1 MHKHAFALLML
12 GLSGQALAADL
23 VVTTTEDVVK
33 ADSECSLREA
43 IEYVNQGLPEAG
55 YNGCGGKDA
64 SNVIF
69 LSEKEYKLNS
79 QITISKDLTLKT
91 QYDTAPTDNVYG
103 KHNAVIKMAGTDR
116 IFNIDRTASTLPPS
130 SEEPDKLIQVS
141 LYEVTLKGCDAA
153 SCKDQGGL
161 IYNKESLSIEYGQL
175 LNGKARLGGAIYNV
189 VPDITKMGS
198 VIIENSLIQ
207 GNKANNGAVVY
218 GDLPQYS
225 ILKSVLRDNEA
236 TDANGALFDAAQGFT
251 QEQSLALGIGFL
263 RGLQNATIF
272 NNKGYVIRV
281 MDSVMVN
288 NVTMLFNSKGLLF
301 DAPNGFGSV
310 VNSILAKNGSADC
323 TFNSAKSNAVISNN
337 LYSVGCEGIQSQAL
351 GSINLIAGSA
361 SEGQCDISS
370 DGLLCPFK
378 EYEGFTL
385 GYFKPRL
392 LVSYK
397 TLDDSLIVNQGPN
410 QTSSLLECAST
421 DQRSKGRPGNKEL
434 CDRGAVE
441 LLVDRTAIK
450 QVGDDILYGEKGKMS
465 IADQLAD
472 GELITPAQCQALFGN
487 PVQGMQWQPGCMKIV
502 QTNTPSKGTLTMTQD
517 GEIVYT
523 PNGDWHGSDEFK
535 ILVVT
540 STTRF
545 SDSLNPYIEIPAKIV
560 QDPPNDFKDYKVKTS
575 GGAYGLGGLLILLG
589 LIGLRRSKRSNEE

>member
-1 MHKHAFALLML
+1 MLKQGMALLL
-12 GLSGQALAADL
+12 LCVTGQAFCADL

-43 IEYVNQGLPEAG
+43 IEYINKGLPEAG
-55 YNGCGGKDA
+55 YNGCGGKDS
-64 SNVIF
+64 SNIIF
-69 LSEKEYKLNS
+69 LQEKEYKLNS
-79 QITISKDLTLKT
+79 QITISKDLTIKT

-116 IFNIDRTASTLPPS
+116 IFNIDRKANLAAPIP
-130 SEEPDKLIQVS
+130 EDEDRLISVS
-141 LYEVTLKGCDAA
+141 LSEVTLKGCDAA
-153 SCKDQGGL
+153 NCKDQGGL

-225 ILKSVLRDNEA
+225 VLKSVIRDNEA

-251 QEQSLALGIGFL
+251 PEQSAALGIGFL

-281 MDSVMVN
+281 MDSVMLN

-301 DAPNGFGSV
+301 DAPNGFGAV

-323 TFNSAKSNAVISNN
+323 TFNSAKGNAVLTNN
-337 LYSVGCEGIQSQAL
+337 LYSIGCEGIQSQAL
-351 GSINLIAGSA
+351 GNANLIAGSTT
-361 SEGQCDISS
+361 EGQCDISS

-378 EYEGFTL
+378 EYDGFTL
-385 GYFKPRL
+385 GYFRPRL

-397 TLDDSLIVNQGPN
+397 TLDDSMIVNQGPN
-410 QTSSLLECAST
+410 QTSSLLECANT
-421 DQRSKGRPGNKEL
+421 DQRSKSRPANKEL

-441 LLVDRTAIK
+441 LLVDRTAIN
-450 QVGDDILYGEKGKMS
+450 QVGDDILYGEKAKMS

-472 GELITPAQCQALFGN
+472 GELITPTQCQALFGN
-487 PVQGMQWQPGCMKIV
+487 PTQGTEWQPGCMKIV
-502 QTNTPSKGTLTMTQD
+502 QTNTVSKGTLTMNQE
-517 GEIVYT
+517 GEMVYT
-523 PNGDWHGSDEFK
+523 PNGNWHGADEFK

-560 QDPPNDFKDYKVKTS
+560 QDPPNDFQDYKVKTS
-575 GGAYGLGGLLILLG
+575 GGAVGLGGLIMLLG
-589 LIGLRRSKRSNEE
+589 LIGLRRWKQ